1 MPVVVAAAVVAV
13 VPAVVIVVDII
24 LVVAVAAATPVVGVR
39 VAEGERMFSSQYRS
53 RHHRQESVQSHGP
66 ATASPRYSEATCEC
80 LSWKKSTSKI
90 KQA

>member
-13 VPAVVIVVDII
+13 VPAVVI
-24 LVVAVAAATPVVGVR
+24 VVAVAAATPVVGVR
-39 VAEGERMFSSQYRS
+39 VAEGERMFSSQYRT

-80 LSWKKSTSKI
+80 LSWKKSTSKV